1 MNNENRFKQAMA
13 ALAAVYQNTLQS
25 EQMMMYWETLGGYN
39 PNYLDRAVK
48 LHIADTDQGKWFP
61 KPAHLIGYIK
71 PMIQHDNRQL
81 EQSKQL
87 ANRIERKE
95 STPADKKR
103 INEMLKGLINE
114 IHI

>member
-25 EQMMMYWETLGGYN
+25 EQMMMYWEILGGYN
-39 PNYLDRAVK
+39 PDYLDRAVK
-48 LHIADTDQGKWFP
+48 LHMADVDKGEWFP
-61 KPAHLIGYIK
+61 KPSQLNKYIK
-71 PMIQHDNRQL
+71 PMIEHDKRQL

-87 ANRIERKE
+87 ANRIELKE